1 MSQKPTQAKPI
12 RAQLKEAF
20 IFKGHDI
27 KYNLG
32 NGASTNLSDKAIE
45 RFLKRELEDVLRV
58 QQGEHHR
65 VMFVPDAFLFKD
77 LTEKVSKMYI
87 ANYNTV

>member
-1 MSQKPTQAKPI
+1 MKLLTLILPLAYHFQEPQGIT
-12 RAQLKEAF
+12 
-20 IFKGHDI
+20 
-27 KYNLG
+27 YNLG
-32 NGASTNLSDKAIE
+32 HGASTNLSDKAIE
-45 RFLKRELEDVLRV
+45 HFLKRDLEDVLRV